1 MCIRDRPMI
10 VPQMSPTPPVKG
22 VPPITTEAMTSSSE
36 PMPNS
41 GMAVIMR
48 AERKIEAS
56 AAQNPVNI

>member
-1 MCIRDRPMI
+1 MT

-22 VPPITTEAMTSSSE
+22 VPPMMTEAMTSISE

-48 AERKIEAS
+48 ADRKIEVS
-56 AAQNPVNI
+56 AAQKPENM